1 MAAWCTRTGAERR
14 LWTLTASLLLGRWPG
29 RSPPPLI
36 PLPEPESRRAGRV
49 PVPPTALPPSLPA
62 TATAAAS
69 GAERALPWISPPS
82 SSPYLPPLRIP
93 SPDLIADG
101 QAAGQQRASV
111 APDGIGRL
119 DAVRRRDEGAF
130 SHRSRARNTSRQPL
144 TVRRGTVPGAG
155 AGAGCVGYEGSRR
168 TALIAS
174 LAASRRLGGWR
185 WPHFP
190 EAARRALWRGRMGAE
205 RKLRVLTTALLLG
218 GWRWPPDTS
227 NEGRTVFHHVRARV
241 VVEQDQHPGANPSL
255 RQASARAWLRKT
267 GGRICSTGTSVCACS
282 HSIRRGRRR

>member
-1 MAAWCTRTGAERR
+1 MSETLLVVALLPTVTCSMAYTGIVDQFLSSDQGIRQASWVQNCKCASPVDYINFSITSPLSAAHERTKLCTGADVA
-14 LWTLTASLLLGRWPG
+14 TPT
-29 RSPPPLI
+29 
-36 PLPEPESRRAGRV
+36 RAA
-49 PVPPTALPPSLPA
+49 PVQSARCGFT
-62 TATAAAS
+62 S
-69 GAERALPWISPPS
+69 GTTP
-82 SSPYLPPLRIP
+82 
-93 SPDLIADG
+93 
-101 QAAGQQRASV
+101 
-111 APDGIGRL
+111 
-119 DAVRRRDEGAF
+119 
-130 SHRSRARNTSRQPL
+130 
-144 TVRRGTVPGAG
+144 VRRGTEAAVLGAG
-155 AGAGCVGYEGSRR
+155 AGAGCVRYDISRRAALPANPRRLPASRR
-168 TALIAS
+168 TLRSSLLIS
-174 LAASRRLGGWR
+174 LPRRLGGWR